1 MVTSGQPQP
10 VPIERYIVQLLEE
23 VPFPGP
29 RTLLQLTANSPE
41 RVVLTQPEDLP
52 LPRSA
57 AGFKHL
63 LVNLGS
69 ENCLQVL
76 VLALTEQKIL
86 IHSLRPDTLTA
97 ATEAV
102 SSILFPFKWQ
112 CPYIPLCPLGLVDVL
127 HAPLPFLIGVDS
139 RYFDLYDPPSDVSCI
154 DLDTNFVTLCETQ
167 KHLSYKLLPKKA
179 AKVLKSTL
187 DTLYMQLRN
196 TGSFTNNSDGKQADN
211 NVEKEF
217 QKKRK
222 EQAIELEIQEAFLHF
237 MAWILKGYRNYL
249 LPITRAPT
257 VGTTDAQALFQIDSF
272 LRSRDKNHQIFF
284 KLLMKTQMFT
294 RFIEERSFVADG
306 DLGLAFFDECT
317 ERLTSEECNVKL
329 LEHELGLCSDRT
341 VLLLP
346 PEPSTQGNIK
356 KY

>member
-1 MVTSGQPQP
+1 M
-10 VPIERYIVQLLEE
+10 
-23 VPFPGP
+23 PFPGP

-41 RVVLTQPEDLP
+41 RVVLQQPEDLP

-57 AGFKHL
+57 SGFKHL
-63 LVNLGS
+63 LLNLGP

-76 VLALTEQKIL
+76 LLALTEQKIL

-102 SSILFPFKWQ
+102 STILFPFKWQ
-112 CPYIPLCPLGLVDVL
+112 CPYIPLCPLGLVEVL

-154 DLDTNFVTLCETQ
+154 DLDTNFVTLCESQ
-167 KHLSYKLLPKKA
+167 RHLNIKLLPKKA
-179 AKVLKSTL
+179 AKTLKSTL
-187 DTLYMQLRN
+187 DILYMQLRN
-196 TGSFTNNSDGKQADN
+196 STSSTNLDQKTADN
-211 NVEKEF
+211 NVDKEF
-217 QKKRK
+217 QRRSK
-222 EQAIELEIQEAFLHF
+222 EMSLELEIQEAFLRY
-237 MAWILKGYRNYL
+237 MAWTLKGYRNYL

-272 LRSRDKNHQIFF
+272 LRSRDKTHQKFF
-284 KLLMKTQMFT
+284 SLLMKTQMFT

-317 ERLTSEECNVKL
+317 ERLTCEESTVKL
-329 LEHELGLCSDRT
+329 LEHELGHCSERT

-346 PEPSTQGNIK
+346 PEPPTTGKYNICD
-356 KY
+356 

>member
-1 MVTSGQPQP
+1 MAISGQPQP

-63 LVNLGS
+63 LLNLGS

-76 VLALTEQKIL
+76 LLALTEQKIL

-112 CPYIPLCPLGLVDVL
+112 CPYIPLCPLGLVEVL

-154 DLDTNFVTLCETQ
+154 DLDTNVVTLCETQ
-167 KHLSYKLLPKKA
+167 KHLNIKLLPKRA
-179 AKVLKSTL
+179 AKTLRQTL

-196 TGSFTNNSDGKQADN
+196 TNIHSDPKNQVDN

-222 EQAIELEIQEAFLHF
+222 EQALELEIQEAFLRF
-237 MAWILKGYRNYL
+237 MAWTLKGYRNFL

-272 LRSRDKNHQIFF
+272 LRSRDKTHQKFF
-284 KLLMKTQMFT
+284 SLLMKTQMFT

-317 ERLTSEECNVKL
+317 ERLTNEESTVKL
-329 LEHELGLCSDRT
+329 LEHELGHCSERT

-346 PEPSTQGNIK
+346 PEPSTQGEYIP
-356 KY
+356 Y

>member
-1 MVTSGQPQP
+1 M
-10 VPIERYIVQLLEE
+10 
-23 VPFPGP
+23 
-29 RTLLQLTANSPE
+29 
-41 RVVLTQPEDLP
+41 TQPEDLP

-63 LVNLGS
+63 LLNLGS

-76 VLALTEQKIL
+76 LLALTEQKIL

-112 CPYIPLCPLGLVDVL
+112 CPYIPLCPLGLVEVL

-167 KHLSYKLLPKKA
+167 RHLNIKLLPKKA
-179 AKVLKSTL
+179 AKVLKTTL

-196 TGSFTNNSDGKQADN
+196 TNIYANNTDGKNQLGDN

-217 QKKRK
+217 QKKCK
-222 EQAIELEIQEAFLHF
+222 EQALELEIQEAFLRF
-237 MAWILKGYRNYL
+237 MAWTLKGYRNYL

-257 VGTTDAQALFQIDSF
+257 VGTTDAQALFQIEAF
-272 LRSRDKNHQIFF
+272 LRSRDKNNQRFF
-284 KLLMKTQMFT
+284 TLLMKTQMFT

-317 ERLTSEECNVKL
+317 ERLTSEDCNVKL
-329 LEHELGLCSDRT
+329 LEHELGHSSERT

-346 PEPSTQGNIK
+346 PEPSTQGIQ
-356 KY
+356 